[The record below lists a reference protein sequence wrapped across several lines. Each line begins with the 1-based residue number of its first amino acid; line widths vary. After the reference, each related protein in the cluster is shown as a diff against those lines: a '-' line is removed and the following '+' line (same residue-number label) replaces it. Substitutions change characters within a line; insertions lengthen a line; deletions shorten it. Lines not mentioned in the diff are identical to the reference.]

1 MDKHGKMEEKER
13 HSNGNEETKR
23 KEGAPRRSSP
33 QKRSSAP
40 KKALKTASELPYE
53 RFKRFGPENLTE
65 IELLAI
71 ILRTGTRDNHVLQVA
86 EEVMSL
92 ARYPK
97 EGLLG
102 LYDVTLDEL
111 MGIRGIGEVKAV
123 RLKCL
128 TELSM
133 RMSMA
138 KAREGL
144 NLTSSGQVAAYFME
158 KLRHRETECVV
169 VACVDAKGQLICE
182 RKLSE
187 GSVNMS
193 LISPREIFLAALESR
208 AVNIVLVH
216 NHPSGDPTP
225 SRSDRELTRN
235 VRDTGEKMGIRL
247 LDHVII
253 GDNRYVS
260 FRERAWFS
268 EEPLYP
274 GPEPA

>member
-1 MDKHGKMEEKER
+1 MDCRKKEKK
-13 HSNGNEETKR
+13 NMTK
-23 KEGAPRRSSP
+23 A
-33 QKRSSAP
+33 
-40 KKALKTASELPYE
+40 TSELPYE
-53 RFKRFGPENLTE
+53 KFLRFGPEHLTE

-71 ILRTGTRDNHVLQVA
+71 ILRTGTKDNNVMQVA

-111 MGIRGIGEVKAV
+111 QRIRGIGQVKAV

-138 KAREGL
+138 KAREGM
-144 NLTSSGQVAAYFME
+144 NITSSSQVAAYFME
-158 KLRHRETECVV
+158 QLRHRDTECVV
-169 VACVDAKGQLICE
+169 VVCLDAKGQIICE
-182 RKLSE
+182 KKLSE

-193 LISPREIFLAALESR
+193 LISPREIFLAALECK
-208 AVNIVLVH
+208 AVNVLLVH

-225 SRSDRELTRN
+225 SKADKELTYN
-235 VRDTGEKMGIRL
+235 VKETGERMGILL
-247 LDHVII
+247 LDHVVI
-253 GDNRYVS
+253 GDNCYVS
-260 FRERAWFS
+260 FREQAWYQHNS
-268 EEPLYP
+268 
-274 GPEPA
+274 G

>member
-1 MDKHGKMEEKER
+1 MDEDRK
-13 HSNGNEETKR
+13 TKQT
-23 KEGAPRRSSP
+23 EDAA
-33 QKRSSAP
+33 QKRNGSQ
-40 KKALKTASELPYE
+40 KRALQTAAELPYE

-71 ILRTGTRDNHVLQVA
+71 ILRTGTKDNHVLQVA

-111 MGIRGIGEVKAV
+111 MRIRGIGEVKAV

-225 SRSDRELTRN
+225 SLSDRELTRN
-235 VRDTGEKMGIRL
+235 VWETGERMGIRL

-253 GDNRYVS
+253 GDNCYVS
-260 FRERAWFS
+260 FKEHAWFQEGTS
-268 EEPLYP
+268 PQEKQPV
-274 GPEPA
+274 

>member
-23 KEGAPRRSSP
+23 KEGAPRRSNP

-40 KKALKTASELPYE
+40 KNALKTASELPYE

-274 GPEPA
+274 EPEPA

>member
-40 KKALKTASELPYE
+40 KNVLKTASELPYE

-260 FRERAWFS
+260 FRE
-268 EEPLYP
+268 PLYP